1 MPVAALASDAAG
13 FASAIGN
20 RAFATA
26 VAEAG
31 GTAPLQ
37 RSSVDELRVRAAK
50 GASDDAAIGE
60 LGILDKHQ
68 GITDAELDAL
78 HIDDVKALRR
88 HTNALIEH
96 HIQGHKSDDV
106 PFWVEPAKLF
116 VARRLE
122 PRLAVKLR
130 GGETARL
137 FWPIVEKLNETLGD
151 GRIGKA
157 LLNVLPHAH
166 RYLSTMTGKA
176 PAADA
181 PSAQELGRIG
191 TLGAR
196 FEIARLKWSREDS
209 VPTPAELVATFDNA
223 PRRFATL
230 FADAVTEEDVLAA
243 FKASEVDPGSVS
255 VSAADVQA
263 RADARLTRLASQ
275 IKTKLLEQ
283 DEDWRLQ
290 AESFQELV
298 GIDIGG
304 MPRAVKYALFK
315 VTELAGDDATV
326 MSCYWA
332 VDDPPPELSQEQR
345 FERALTELSGG
356 RPDAGG
362 GPLVP
367 SLGAALAGLTSRSGG
382 ATEARLNSGAWV
394 EVQVVGE
401 RDGRYQVHPLGLT
414 SEHDEVVDAEHVRPK
429 SSWSKGEEVRILHG
443 GTLYPCRVLD
453 TRAQEPRVKVHWYG
467 YSETQQSPEWVATQD
482 VRQN

>member
-13 FASAIGN
+13 LASAIGN
-20 RAFATA
+20 SAFATA
-26 VAEAG
+26 VAKAG
-31 GTAPLQ
+31 ATAPLQ
-37 RSSVDELRVRAAK
+37 RSSVDELRVRAAR

-78 HIDDVKALRR
+78 HIDDLKALRR

-116 VARRLE
+116 VTRRLE
-122 PRLAVKLR
+122 TRLAVKLR
-130 GGETARL
+130 GGEMARL
-137 FWPIVEKLNETLGD
+137 FWPIVEKLNATLGD

-157 LLNVLPHAH
+157 LLNVLPHTH
-166 RYLSTMTGKA
+166 RYLTTMTGKA
-176 PAADA
+176 PPVDA

-196 FEIARLKWSREDS
+196 FELARLKWSRENS
-209 VPTPAELVATFDNA
+209 VPTPDQLVATFDNA

-230 FADAVTEEDVLAA
+230 FADAVTEEDVLDA
-243 FKASEVDPGSVS
+243 FKAAEMSSGS
-255 VSAADVQA
+255 VSAAGVQA
-263 RADARLTRLASQ
+263 RADARLIRLASQ

-332 VDDPPPELSQEQR
+332 VDDPQPELSQERR

-356 RPDAGG
+356 RPDAGDG
-362 GPLVP
+362 RLVP
-367 SLGAALAGLTSRSGG
+367 SLGGALAGLTSRSGG
-382 ATEARLNSGAWV
+382 AGEARLSSGAWV
-394 EVQVVGE
+394 EVQIVGE

-414 SEHDEVVDAEHVRPK
+414 SEHDEVVDAEHLRPK
-429 SSWSKGEEVRILHG
+429 SSWSKGEAVRVLYG

-453 TRAQEPRVKVHWYG
+453 LRADEPRVRVHWYG
-467 YSETQQSPEWVATQD
+467 YSETQQSPEWVSTRD
-482 VRQN
+482 MRQN

>member
-1 MPVAALASDAAG
+1 MAALASDAAG

-31 GTAPLQ
+31 ATAPLQ

-78 HIDDVKALRR
+78 HIDDLKALRR
-88 HTNALIEH
+88 HTNMLIEH
-96 HIQGHKSDDV
+96 HSQGHKSDEL

-116 VARRLE
+116 VKRRLE
-122 PRLAVKLR
+122 ARLAVKLR

-137 FWPIVEKLNETLGD
+137 FWPVVEKLNQTLGD
-151 GRIGKA
+151 VRIGRA
-157 LLNVLPHAH
+157 LLNVLPHTH
-166 RYLSTMTGKA
+166 RYLTTMSGKA
-176 PAADA
+176 PAAAA

-196 FEIARLKWSREDS
+196 FELARLKWSRENS
-209 VPTPAELVATFDNA
+209 VPTPDQLVATFDNA
-223 PRRFATL
+223 PMRFASL
-230 FADAVTEEDVLAA
+230 FNDAVTEEDVLDA
-243 FKASEVDPGSVS
+243 FKAAEKDLGS

-275 IKTKLLEQ
+275 IKTKLLEK

-304 MPRAVKYALFK
+304 MPRPVKYALFK
-315 VTELAGDDATV
+315 VNQLAGDDATV

-356 RPDAGG
+356 GADARDGA
-362 GPLVP
+362 LVP
-367 SLGAALAGLTSRSGG
+367 SLGAALAGLTSRTGG
-382 ATEARLNSGAWV
+382 ASEARLSSGAWV
-394 EVQVVGE
+394 EVEIVAE

-429 SSWSKGEEVRILHG
+429 SSWSKDEEVRVLHG

-453 TRAQEPRVKVHWYG
+453 TREQEPRVKVHWYG
-467 YSETQQSPEWVATQD
+467 YPETQQSPEWVATQD

>member
-1 MPVAALASDAAG
+1 MHVAALASDAAG

-78 HIDDVKALRR
+78 HIDDLKALRR

-130 GGETARL
+130 GGEMARL

-157 LLNVLPHAH
+157 LLNVLPHTH
-166 RYLSTMTGKA
+166 RYLTTMTGKA
-176 PAADA
+176 PAAAA

-243 FKASEVDPGSVS
+243 FKAAEADSGSVFRRRRPG
-255 VSAADVQA
+255 ARRCAPHPAREPDQDQAA
-263 RADARLTRLASQ
+263 RAGRGLAAAGRELPGARRHRHRRHAACRQVRT
-275 IKTKLLEQ
+275 
-283 DEDWRLQ
+283 LQ
-290 AESFQELV
+290 GQPA
-298 GIDIGG
+298 
-304 MPRAVKYALFK
+304 
-315 VTELAGDDATV
+315 
-326 MSCYWA
+326 
-332 VDDPPPELSQEQR
+332 
-345 FERALTELSGG
+345 GG
-356 RPDAGG
+356 R
-362 GPLVP
+362 
-367 SLGAALAGLTSRSGG
+367 
-382 ATEARLNSGAWV
+382 
-394 EVQVVGE
+394 
-401 RDGRYQVHPLGLT
+401 
-414 SEHDEVVDAEHVRPK
+414 
-429 SSWSKGEEVRILHG
+429 
-443 GTLYPCRVLD
+443 
-453 TRAQEPRVKVHWYG
+453 
-467 YSETQQSPEWVATQD
+467 
-482 VRQN
+482 